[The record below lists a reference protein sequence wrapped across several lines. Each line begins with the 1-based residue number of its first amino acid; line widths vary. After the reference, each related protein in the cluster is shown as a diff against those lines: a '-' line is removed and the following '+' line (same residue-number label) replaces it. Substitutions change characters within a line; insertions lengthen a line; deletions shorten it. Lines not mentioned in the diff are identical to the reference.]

1 MKASDV
7 GGAVPMSDWLGDL
20 VKENLGLAK
29 RPALVMAVTDSPAAT
44 VWSMTP
50 GRITRIVDVTMG
62 SVSAPEKVR
71 PEANELM
78 HSHYP
83 DGTLAICI
91 IRGGV
96 PVWF

>member
-1 MKASDV
+1 
-7 GGAVPMSDWLGDL
+7 MSDWLGDL

-29 RPALVMAVTDSPAAT
+29 RPALVMAVADSPAAT

-50 GRITRIVDVTMG
+50 SRIDRIVDVNLA

-71 PEANELM
+71 PEANELLR
-78 HSHYP
+78 SHYP